1 MSMSNDGPAGDAGMN
16 DDGAPTPSTAAAAL
30 PRLELGQ
37 LVSTPGALALMM
49 ARGVSPL
56 SLLAR
61 HARGDWGRIPPE
73 DARSNR
79 EALIHGF
86 RVMSSYP
93 LPGGGVVWVITEAG
107 RSATTCL
114 LPSEY

>member
-1 MSMSNDGPAGDAGMN
+1 MSTSNDEPNANTG
-16 DDGAPTPSTAAAAL
+16 L

-37 LVSTPGALALMM
+37 IVGTPRALKLLLE
-49 ARGVSPL
+49 RGVSPV

-61 HARGDWGRIPPE
+61 HARGDWGDIPSE
-73 DARSNR
+73 DAESNR
-79 EALIHGF
+79 EALIAGF

-93 LPGGGVVWVITEAG
+93 LPGGGVVWFITEAD
-107 RSATTCL
+107 RTVTTCL

>member
-1 MSMSNDGPAGDAGMN
+1 MSTSTDGPRADADPQLAGTSQ
-16 DDGAPTPSTAAAAL
+16 PTL

-37 LVSTPGALALMM
+37 LVSTPGALKLLMK
-49 ARGVSPL
+49 RGVSPI

-61 HARGDWGRIPPE
+61 HARGDWGQIPAE

-79 EALIHGF
+79 EALIQGF
-86 RVMSSYP
+86 RVMSSYA
-93 LPGGGVVWVITEAG
+93 LPDGGVIWVITEAD
-107 RSATTCL
+107 RSVTTCL

>member
-1 MSMSNDGPAGDAGMN
+1 MSMSNDGTPNDAGLN
-16 DDGAPTPSTAAAAL
+16 DGGSRSSAASPTAL

-37 LVSTPGALALMM
+37 PVSTPGALELMM
-49 ARGVSPL
+49 ARGVSPF
-56 SLLAR
+56 SLLSR
-61 HARGDWGRIPPE
+61 HARGDWGQIPPE

-93 LPGGGVVWVITEAG
+93 LPGGGVVWVITEAD
-107 RSATTCL
+107 RSVTTCL